1 MLFGGTC
8 PLLGAAHSDAVFD
21 AHPAAGGAGQARER
35 VKLAGAEADRWGQN

>member
-21 AHPAAGGAGQARER
+21 AYPAAGGVGQARER
-35 VKLAGAEADRWGQN
+35 VKLAGAEADRRGQS